1 MVPAIL
7 EEIWHTVS
15 HEPIH
20 IVLELVQ
27 FAILILIIKAIAF
40 GFGSKRGIIP
50 NSLDARQSRIRDDLE
65 LAVEHETRAADA
77 PARVQ
82 AILEAAQREREAV
95 LKGAE
100 REAIR
105 EAERIQAEQ
114 REEIAELERQAEET
128 LAHERE
134 EVLGAVRDSL
144 VDIVTAA
151 TRSVLDEGF
160 TPARQRTMIQDAILA
175 SVDDLENVTLQ

>member
-7 EEIWHTVS
+7 EELWHTIS
-15 HEPIH
+15 HDPMH
-20 IVLELVQ
+20 IVIELVQ
-27 FAILILIIKAIAF
+27 FAILIFIIKAIAF
-40 GFGSKRGIIP
+40 GIGSKRGIIP

-65 LAVEHETRAADA
+65 RAVEQETRAADA

-82 AILEAAQREREAV
+82 AILEAAERERKTV
-95 LKGAE
+95 LEGA
-100 REAIR
+100 RR
-105 EAERIQAEQ
+105 EAERERERIEAER
-114 REEIAELERQAEET
+114 REEIAELERQAQET

-134 EVLGAVRDSL
+134 EVLGSVRESL
-144 VDIVTAA
+144 VDVVTTA

>member
-7 EEIWHTVS
+7 EELWHTIS
-15 HEPIH
+15 HNPMH
-20 IVLELVQ
+20 IVIELVQ

-50 NSLDARQSRIRDDLE
+50 NQLDARQSRIREDLE
-65 LAVEHETRAADA
+65 RAVEQETRAAEA

-82 AILEAAQREREAV
+82 AILEAAQRERETV
-95 LKGAE
+95 LEGARREAQRE
-100 REAIR
+100 RE
-105 EAERIQAEQ
+105 RIESEQ
-114 REEIAELERQAEET
+114 REEIAELERQASET

-134 EVLGAVRDSL
+134 EVLSSVRESL
-144 VDIVTAA
+144 VDVVTAA